1 MNRVR
6 RIALLVIGVLLI
18 INGLLNIWDDA
29 RVLTYDITSILAGIG
44 FVIARLS
51 GTNKPLTSHRR
62 RIVTC
67 AESGAAS

>member
-1 MNRVR
+1 MPGVGGNEMNRVR

-51 GTNKPLTSHRR
+51 GTNKPPNKPSEATP
-62 RIVTC
+62 
-67 AESGAAS
+67 